1 MRQSA
6 CARLLTLLTV
16 AILVTGCA
24 ATPRRVAPAALT
36 IQPTAQVAPSP
47 LATLEQPPTAQVVP
61 SPPVALEQPPAAL
74 PAVGEPVLGFRVVNS
89 YPHDPLAF
97 TQGLV
102 YRDGERFFEGT
113 GLNGASSL
121 RAVELQSGAVEAL
134 LPLEAEHFG
143 EGIAVVGEW
152 IFQLTW
158 QSRRGF
164 IYRFADGAFSRVGEF
179 SYPPP
184 GRQLPV
190 EGWGLT
196 FDGTRLI
203 MSDGTANLYFIDP
216 EETIRSG
223 VLTITG
229 QLAVRSSAGP
239 LIWLNELEY
248 INGAVYANIWQSE
261 RIARIDPATG
271 RVTAYIDLSD
281 LRRLLPPDEY
291 GPFPPE
297 VLNGIAYDAAGDRLF
312 VTGKR
317 WPRLFEIDLV
327 EPAAWRV
334 YLPLAHRA

>member
-6 CARLLTLLTV
+6 LARLFTLLAV
-16 AILVTGCA
+16 AIIATGCA
-24 ATPRRVAPAALT
+24 AAPRNGVPAALAV
-36 IQPTAQVAPSP
+36 QPTAPATPS
-47 LATLEQPPTAQVVP
+47 
-61 SPPVALEQPPAAL
+61 PPAAL
-74 PAVGEPVLGFRVVNS
+74 AQAPAAVPAAGEPVLDVRVLNS

-102 YRDGERFFEGT
+102 YQDGDRFFEGT

-121 RAVELQSGAVEAL
+121 RVVELQSGAVEAL

-143 EGIAVVGEW
+143 EGIAVVDDL

-164 IYRFADGAFSRVGEF
+164 IYTYADGAFTRVGTF

-216 EETIRSG
+216 QETLRSG
-223 VLTITG
+223 VLAITD
-229 QLAVRSSAGP
+229 QLEVRSSAGP
-239 LIWLNELEY
+239 LTWLNELEY
-248 INGAVYANIWQSE
+248 INGEIYANIWQSE

-271 RVTAYIDLSD
+271 RVNAYIDLSS
-281 LRRLLPPDEY
+281 LRALLPPAEH

-297 VLNGIAYDAAGDRLF
+297 VLNGIAYDAAGNRIF

-317 WPRLFEIDLV
+317 WPRLFAIDLV
-327 EPAAWRV
+327 EPNAWRV
-334 YLPLAHRA
+334 HLPLANRA

>member
-1 MRQSA
+1 MTTQ
-6 CARLLTLLTV
+6 V
-16 AILVTGCA
+16 APLQLAGL
-24 ATPRRVAPAALT
+24 APAA
-36 IQPTAQVAPSP
+36 VAAEQTPS
-47 LATLEQPPTAQVVP
+47 AV
-61 SPPVALEQPPAAL
+61 PAAD
-74 PAVGEPVLGFRVVNS
+74 ESVLGFRVVNS

-102 YRDGERFFEGT
+102 YHDAERLFEGT

-121 RAVELQSGAVEAL
+121 RAVDLQSGAVEAL

-143 EGIAVVGEW
+143 EGIAVAGER

-164 IYRFADGAFSRVGEF
+164 IYTYADGAFTRVGEF

-223 VLTITG
+223 VLAITD
-229 QLAVRSSAGP
+229 QLEVRSSAGP
-239 LIWLNELEY
+239 LTWLNELEY
-248 INGAVYANIWQSE
+248 INGEIYANIWQSE
-261 RIARIDPATG
+261 LIARIDPATG
-271 RVTAYIDLSD
+271 RVRAYIDLSG
-281 LRRLLPPDEY
+281 LRALLPPTEY

-327 EPAAWRV
+327 EPTAWRV
-334 YLPLAHRA
+334 YLPLAHSA